1 LWLWS
6 RSRFGLGGRPGL
18 GLGSWPVHGLGTRL
32 RHGLWGW
39 AVLGL
44 RRRLRLRRGTVL
56 VLRRMVLRLFGAILR
71 LLRLLVAVL
80 WLFGAVLRLLR
91 LVGTGLRPL
100 LRLVGAWL
108 LGRNGARVRLAG
120 TDLGL
125 TRAYFQLAGP
135 DRLNLGP
142 VVWFSWAI
150 ALLAGAIALFS
161 GTDLGLAGAVGHGSR
176 ICSRIR
182 SLVGAGEAGLRG
194 DRPRGC
200 DHGWAASV
208 DVVELLAVL

>member
-1 LWLWS
+1 
-6 RSRFGLGGRPGL
+6 
-18 GLGSWPVHGLGTRL
+18 
-32 RHGLWGW
+32 
-39 AVLGL
+39 
-44 RRRLRLRRGTVL
+44 
-56 VLRRMVLRLFGAILR
+56 MVLRLFGAILR

-80 WLFGAVLRLLR
+80 WLFGAVLWLLR
-91 LVGTGLRPL
+91 LLGTGLRPL
-100 LRLVGAWL
+100 LRL
-108 LGRNGARVRLAG
+108 LGLNGARVRLGGTDLRLLRLTGENLRLGGTVVGPDLGLVLGLVLGLSG

-125 TRAYFQLAGP
+125 TRAYFQLAGA

-150 ALLAGAIALFS
+150 ALLAGAIALLS
-161 GTDLGLAGAVGHGSR
+161 GTDLGLAGAVGHCSR

-208 DVVELLAVL
+208 DVVKLLAVL